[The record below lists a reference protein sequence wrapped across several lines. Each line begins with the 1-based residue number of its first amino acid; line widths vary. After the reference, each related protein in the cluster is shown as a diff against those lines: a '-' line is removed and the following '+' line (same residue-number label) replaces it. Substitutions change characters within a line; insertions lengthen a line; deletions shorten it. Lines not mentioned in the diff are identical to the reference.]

1 MLGCGGKFRYNRYFL
16 YSKTLIFNERGK
28 AMARISLKENS
39 ELPPEV
45 LAQVEAVET
54 AGGDTSIMRGIA
66 HRQELFSSFFK
77 WYHHARKEE
86 AVEEELIE
94 LVRLKVAR
102 LNNCFT

>member
-1 MLGCGGKFRYNRYFL
+1 
-16 YSKTLIFNERGK
+16 
-28 AMARISLKENS
+28 MARISLKENS

-77 WYHHARKEE
+77 WYHHAR
-86 AVEEELIE
+86 
-94 LVRLKVAR
+94 
-102 LNNCFT
+102 